1 MNWFHYFMSIFA
13 GCLYLGLLISALIFW
28 AGQERSPHLNRWLWF
43 LIIIIFSIL
52 GPAAYLIFGRE
63 PKQA

>member
-13 GCLYLGLLISALIFW
+13 GCLYLGLLISALVLW
-28 AGQERSPHLNRWLWF
+28 TRQQPTPLLKRWLWF
-43 LIIIIFSIL
+43 LIIIVFSIL
-52 GPAAYLIFGRE
+52 GPIAYLAFGRE